1 MQAEATETV
10 QALGRQRLCQ
20 LVQLPRSSLY
30 YTPADRSASEAES
43 ARLVEAVEQIAL
55 EMPGYGYRR
64 VTAQL
69 ERGGWLVNHKRVLQI
84 MRRESLL
91 CRLKKRWVKTTDS
104 EHGLKVYPNLVKK
117 LCVEHLNQVWVA
129 DITYVRLGCGG
140 FCYLAAVLDAC
151 SRRVVGWQVGKEI
164 DASLAVAALEK
175 ALASRGPAA
184 GLIHHSDRGVQY
196 ACRGYVERLE
206 AAGAKVSMSAKAKP
220 RDNAKAESFFRT
232 LKVEEVYLQDYSDFE
247 QAKSCLESFIDNVY
261 NRKRLHSSLGYM
273 PPAEYEDKLHKAN
286 SLTRP

>member
-1 MQAEATETV
+1 MQAEPSETV
-10 QALGRQRLCQ
+10 KGVGGLQRLCQ

-30 YTPADRSASEAES
+30 YKAADRSESEAEL
-43 ARLVEAVEQIAL
+43 ARLAEAVEQIAL
-55 EMPGYGYRR
+55 AMPGYGYRR

-69 ERGGWLVNHKRVLQI
+69 ERDGWLVNHKRVLAVMQ
-84 MRRESLL
+84 RESLL
-91 CRLKKRWVKTTDS
+91 CKLRRRWVKTTDS
-104 EHGLKVYPNLVKK
+104 EHGFRVYPNLVKK
-117 LCVEHLNQVWVA
+117 LRVERLNQVWVA

-151 SRRVVGWQVGKEI
+151 SRRVVGWQLGKEI
-164 DASLAVAALEK
+164 DASLPLAALEK
-175 ALASRGPAA
+175 ALQSRSPTP

-232 LKVEEVYLQDYSDFE
+232 LKVEEVYLQEYSDFE
-247 QAKSCLESFIDNVY
+247 QASACL
-261 NRKRLHSSLGYM
+261 
-273 PPAEYEDKLHKAN
+273 
-286 SLTRP
+286 

>member
-1 MQAEATETV
+1 MKV
-10 QALGRQRLCQ
+10 VGGLQRLCQ
-20 LVQLPRSSLY
+20 LLALPRSSLY
-30 YTPADRSASEAES
+30 YKAADRSESEAAS
-43 ARLVEAVEQIAL
+43 ARLVEAVEQIVLA
-55 EMPGYGYRR
+55 MPGYGYRR

-69 ERGGWLVNHKRVLQI
+69 ERDGWQVNHKRVLQI

-104 EHGLKVYPNLVKK
+104 EHGLRVYPNLVKK

-164 DASLAVAALEK
+164 GADLALSALEK
-175 ALASRGPAA
+175 AIASRQPAA

-196 ACRGYVERLE
+196 ACHGYVERLE

-232 LKVEEVYLQDYSDFE
+232 LKVEEVYLQEYSDFE
-247 QAKSCLESFIDNVY
+247 QASACLESFIENVY
-261 NRKRLHSSLGYM
+261 NQKRLHSSLGYV
-273 PPAEYEDKLHKAN
+273 PPAEYEDKMEKAN
-286 SLTRP
+286 SLARR